1 MKIAMILPS
10 LANKGP
16 ILVARDLCIE
26 YKKMG
31 HECSVFYF
39 DDIVEVELPC
49 PSKRISFWRPI
60 DWNAFDIVHSH
71 MYRSDAYVFFHKP
84 ILRKC
89 RTKFIT
95 TLHQHIAEQMPFDFP
110 AAKASFV
117 IHTWLLFLRRFDVL
131 VQWT

>member
-39 DDIVEVELPC
+39 DDIVKWNCLVPQSGFHFGDRLIGMPLILYTRTC
-49 PSKRISFWRPI
+49 TVRMLMFFSISR
-60 DWNAFDIVHSH
+60 
-71 MYRSDAYVFFHKP
+71 Y
-84 ILRKC
+84 
-89 RTKFIT
+89 
-95 TLHQHIAEQMPFDFP
+95 
-110 AAKASFV
+110 
-117 IHTWLLFLRRFDVL
+117 
-131 VQWT
+131 

>member
-26 YKKMG
+26 YKKWDM
-31 HECSVFYF
+31 SVPFF
-39 DDIVEVELPC
+39 ILMILWKWNC
-49 PSKRISFWRPI
+49 PVPQSGFHFGDRLIGMPLIF
-60 DWNAFDIVHSH
+60 VHSH

-95 TLHQHIAEQMPFDFP
+95 TLHQHIAEQM
-110 AAKASFV
+110 SV
-117 IHTWLLFLRRFDVL
+117 
-131 VQWT
+131 